1 MGKLSSKRVAK
12 FFCALS
18 PALLLSC
25 GYYSFSQ
32 SLTGDIKTIAV
43 PLFSNQTQEF
53 GITEV
58 LTQGIIDG
66 FIQDNSLKITTPE
79 KADAILV
86 GTITGYDRKPYT
98 FDQQENVKESIIRIY
113 VKSALE
119 KTKNKEKVWE
129 AEKLEGWG
137 TFRIAVDPNDPASQ
151 PETEDS
157 GRQRAIAKLAED
169 IVNRTVKSW

>member
-86 GTITGYDRKPYT
+86 GTITGYDRQPYT
-98 FDQQENVKESIIRIY
+98 FDQQENVKEYIIRIY

-157 GRQRAIAKLAED
+157 GRQGGVAQPA
-169 IVNRTVKSW
+169 

>member
-1 MGKLSSKRVAK
+1 MSIKRVAN
-12 FFCALS
+12 FFSVLGL
-18 PALLLSC
+18 ALLSSC

-66 FIQDNSLKITTPE
+66 FIQDNSLKVTTPE
-79 KADAILV
+79 KADAVLA

-98 FDQQENVKESIIRIY
+98 FDQQENVKEYIIRIY
-113 VKSALE
+113 VKALLE
-119 KTKNKEKVWE
+119 KTRNKEKIWE
-129 AEKLEGWG
+129 VEKLEGWG

-151 PETEDS
+151 PETEDLA
-157 GRQRAIAKLAED
+157 RQKAIAKLAED